1 MMNLAAKQVFIR
13 RTLEAS
19 LDLDGLAEEV
29 KAVQPSFEVTNINK
43 WQGVKIAFASY
54 YPAGT
59 RLIPAKITDT
69 LQGLPSYFTVPF
81 YNHDILEKAE
91 EHGLSTGKNEDA
103 YAFFIEWYW
112 KALGNELYELFECQN

>member
-1 MMNLAAKQVFIR
+1 MMGRAAKRVFIR
-13 RTLEAS
+13 YILENS

-29 KAVQPSFEVTNINK
+29 KAVQPTFEVTNINK

-54 YPAGT
+54 RPEGT

-81 YNHDILEKAE
+81 CNHDILEKAE
-91 EHGLSTGKNEDA
+91 EHGLSTGKNEDD
-103 YAFFIEWYW
+103 YAFFVEWYW
-112 KALGNELYELFECQN
+112 TTLGNELYELFEHRN

>member
-1 MMNLAAKQVFIR
+1 MGRAAKRMFIR
-13 RTLEAS
+13 HILETS

-29 KAVQPSFEVTNINK
+29 RAVQPSLEVTNINK

-54 YPAGT
+54 YPEGM

-91 EHGLSTGKNEDA
+91 EHGLSTGKNEDD
-103 YAFFIEWYW
+103 YAFFVEWYW
-112 KALGNELYELFECQN
+112 TALGNELYGMFECRN

>member
-1 MMNLAAKQVFIR
+1 MMNLAAKRMFIR

-59 RLIPAKITDT
+59 RLIPAKITDI

-91 EHGLSTGKNEDA
+91 EHGLSTGKNEDD

-112 KALGNELYELFECQN
+112 TTLGNELYELFEGRN

>member
-1 MMNLAAKQVFIR
+1 MGRAAKRMFIR
-13 RTLEAS
+13 HILETH

-29 KAVQPSFEVTNINK
+29 RAVQPTFEVTNINK

-54 YPAGT
+54 YPEGT

-81 YNHDILEKAE
+81 YNHGILEKAE
-91 EHGLSTGKNEDA
+91 EHGVSTGKNEDD
-103 YAFFIEWYW
+103 YAFFVEWYW
-112 KALGNELYELFECQN
+112 KTLGTELYGMFERRN

>member
-1 MMNLAAKQVFIR
+1 MGRAAKRVFIR
-13 RTLEAS
+13 HILETH

-29 KAVQPSFEVTNINK
+29 KAVQPTFEVTNINK

-54 YPAGT
+54 YPEGT

-91 EHGLSTGKNEDA
+91 EHGLDADKNEDD
-103 YAFFIEWYW
+103 YAFFIEQYW
-112 KALGNELYELFECQN
+112 TMLGKELYELFEHRN

>member
-1 MMNLAAKQVFIR
+1 MMGRAAKRVFIR
-13 RTLEAS
+13 HILETH

-29 KAVQPSFEVTNINK
+29 KAVQPTFEVTNINK
-43 WQGVKIAFASY
+43 WQGVKIALASY
-54 YPAGT
+54 YPEGT
-59 RLIPAKITDT
+59 RLTPSKITDT

-91 EHGLSTGKNEDA
+91 EHGLSTGKNEGD

-112 KALGNELYELFECQN
+112 TTLGNELYELFEHRN

>member
-1 MMNLAAKQVFIR
+1 MMGRAAKRVFIR
-13 RTLEAS
+13 HILETS

-29 KAVQPSFEVTNINK
+29 KAVQPSFEVTDRNK

-54 YPAGT
+54 RPEGT

-91 EHGLSTGKNEDA
+91 EHGLSTGKNEDD
-103 YAFFIEWYW
+103 YAFFIEQYW
-112 KALGNELYELFECQN
+112 TMLGKELYELFDGRN

>member
-59 RLIPAKITDT
+59 RLIPAKITDI

-91 EHGLSTGKNEDA
+91 EHGLSTGKNEDD

-112 KALGNELYELFECQN
+112 TTLGNELYELFEGRN

>member
-1 MMNLAAKQVFIR
+1 MGRAAKRVFIR
-13 RTLEAS
+13 HILETH

-29 KAVQPSFEVTNINK
+29 NAVQPTFEVTNVNK
-43 WQGVKIAFASY
+43 RQGVKIAFASY

-59 RLIPAKITDT
+59 RLIPSKITHT
-69 LQGLPSYFTVPF
+69 LQGLPSYFTVPL

-91 EHGLSTGKNEDA
+91 EHGFSTGKNEDD

-112 KALGNELYELFECQN
+112 TTLGNELYELFEHRN

>member
-1 MMNLAAKQVFIR
+1 MGRAAKRVFIR
-13 RTLEAS
+13 HILETS

-29 KAVQPSFEVTNINK
+29 KAVQPTFEVTNINK
-43 WQGVKIAFASY
+43 WEGVKIAFASY
-54 YPAGT
+54 HPEGT

-91 EHGLSTGKNEDA
+91 EHGLSTGKNEDD
-103 YAFFIEWYW
+103 YAFFIEQYW
-112 KALGNELYELFECQN
+112 TMLGKELYELFDGRN